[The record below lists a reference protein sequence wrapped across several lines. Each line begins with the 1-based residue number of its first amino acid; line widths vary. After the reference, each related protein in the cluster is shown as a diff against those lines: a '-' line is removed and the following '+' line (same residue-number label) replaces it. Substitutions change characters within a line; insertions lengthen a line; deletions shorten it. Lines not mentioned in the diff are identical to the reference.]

1 MIFDNSWKYLWIE
14 ILVVMNKDRVGIGSR
29 VGIFVWI
36 VKFYIVICR
45 VVNNIVNKIVF
56 IFSGIK

>member
-1 MIFDNSWKYLWIE
+1 MIFDNIGKYLWIE

>member
-45 VVNNIVNKIVF
+45 VVNNIVNKIVI
-56 IFSGIK
+56 IF

>member
-1 MIFDNSWKYLWIE
+1 MIFDSIWKYLWIE